1 MLVDP
6 VKHYF
11 YIWLIHV
18 VGEGQV
24 VDEAKR
30 PVLPQATVP
39 YGESRN
45 CRIALDIAHFN
56 MSIKTIILFKDR
68 AILVY
73 TNFFCSVCNF

>member
-24 VDEAKR
+24 VDEPKR
-30 PVLPQATVP
+30 TVLPQSCHYLFTA
-39 YGESRN
+39 ESRSGKS
-45 CRIALDIAHFN
+45 CV
-56 MSIKTIILFKDR
+56 TILSQ
-68 AILVY
+68 
-73 TNFFCSVCNF
+73 T

>member
-30 PVLPQATVP
+30 PVLPQATAT
-39 YGESRN
+39 YGERVAVGGYS
-45 CRIALDIAHFN
+45 RIAFGIAHFRLTF
-56 MSIKTIILFKDR
+56 IRIL
-68 AILVY
+68 AHISSLGG
-73 TNFFCSVCNF
+73 

>member
-18 VGEGQV
+18 VGAGQV

-39 YGESRN
+39 
-45 CRIALDIAHFN
+45 
-56 MSIKTIILFKDR
+56 
-68 AILVY
+68 
-73 TNFFCSVCNF
+73 